1 VYYQHVGFATGVA
14 CGSEVANIYLHELL
28 RSSFIAVSDHLH
40 VYQRFI
46 DDGKFIWSGTRSA
59 AECFLTG
66 LATDFADSHGFHITF
81 SIDNDSTIFL
91 DIRLFKGA
99 RWMRTGLLDS
109 ETYAKPINAYLYI
122 PFNSCVPP
130 SVLKGF
136 IFTELQRHLLRCSSA
151 SSYYDNLALFYQR
164 LRARGYPAA
173 FLNENFARRLSFSS
187 RQWLLGRHDRTSPHA
202 PNAPSV
208 LALPFSTGLEDATRG
223 ILQDADGVLPNHLA
237 AQRRL
242 IAWRKAPKIRDLLT
256 IPGRTLDDSIF
267 CSRAHNT

>member
-1 VYYQHVGFATGVA
+1 
-14 CGSEVANIYLHELL
+14 
-28 RSSFIAVSDHLH
+28 
-40 VYQRFI
+40 
-46 DDGKFIWSGTRSA
+46 
-59 AECFLTG
+59 
-66 LATDFADSHGFHITF
+66 
-81 SIDNDSTIFL
+81 
-91 DIRLFKGA
+91 
-99 RWMRTGLLDS
+99 MRTGLLDS